1 MPEGIGF
8 DIYSTLVNPLEMNR
22 HLQPLV
28 GDLADRFAQ
37 LWRQKQLEYSIRRGL
52 MRKYENFGVCTKQA
66 LLFAM
71 YTLKV
76 DLSDGDQERLIEEWQ
91 NLWALP
97 DVAPGM
103 EALKAKGHRLVAFS
117 NGVEA
122 TTRTLLER
130 AGILRY
136 LEGVVSVDDLKTFK
150 PDPEVYKYL
159 ARRLDRSMSET
170 WLVSGAPRDVI
181 GAKSAG
187 LKAAWIKRSPD
198 AVLDPWGIEP
208 DIVVGDLEELS
219 ERLG

>member
-1 MPEGIGF
+1 MPEAIGF

-22 HLQPLV
+22 HLRPLV

-52 MRKYENFGVCTKQA
+52 MRRYENFGVCTKQA

-71 YTLKV
+71 YALKV
-76 DLSDGDQERLIEEWQ
+76 DLSDEDQERLIGELQ
-91 NLWALP
+91 NLRALP

-150 PDPEVYKYL
+150 PDPEVYEYL

-170 WLVSGAPRDVI
+170 WLVSGSPRDVI

-198 AVLDPWGIEP
+198 AVFDPWGIEP
-208 DIVVGDLEELS
+208 DVTAEDLEELS

>member
-1 MPEGIGF
+1 MPEAIGF

-22 HLQPLV
+22 HLRPLV

-71 YTLKV
+71 HTLKV
-76 DLSDGDQERLIEEWQ
+76 DLSDEEQERLIEEWQ
-91 NLWALP
+91 NLRALP

-122 TTRTLLER
+122 TARTLLER

-159 ARRLDRSMSET
+159 ARRLDRPMSET
-170 WLVSGAPRDVI
+170 WLVSGSPRDVI

-198 AVLDPWGIEP
+198 AVFDPWGIEP
-208 DIVVGDLEELS
+208 DVVVGDLEELS
-219 ERLG
+219 ERLR

>member
-1 MPEGIGF
+1 MPEAIGF

-22 HLQPLV
+22 HLRPLV

-76 DLSDGDQERLIEEWQ
+76 DLSDEDQERLIEEWQ
-91 NLWALP
+91 NLRALP
-97 DVAPGM
+97 DVVPGM
-103 EALKAKGHRLVAFS
+103 EALKARGHRLVAFS

-130 AGILRY
+130 SGILRH

-150 PDPEVYKYL
+150 PDPDVYRYL
-159 ARRLDRSMSET
+159 TRRLGTEPSET
-170 WLVSGAPRDVI
+170 WLVSSNPFDVI
-181 GAKSAG
+181 GAKAVG
-187 LKAAWIKRSPD
+187 LKTAWVRRNPD
-198 AVLDPWGIEP
+198 TQFDPWGIEP
-208 DIVVGDLEELS
+208 DLVVTDLESLAAK
-219 ERLG
+219 L

>member
-1 MPEGIGF
+1 M
-8 DIYSTLVNPLEMNR
+8 SR
-22 HLQPLV
+22 HLRPLV
-28 GDLADRFAQ
+28 GNLADRFAR
-37 LWRQKQLEYSIRRGL
+37 LRREKQLEYSIRRGL
-52 MRKYENFGVCTKQA
+52 MRKHENLGVCTKQA

-76 DLSDGDQERLIEEWQ
+76 DLLDKDQERLIEELQ
-91 NLWALP
+91 NLRAFP

-122 TTRTLLER
+122 TTRILLER
-130 AGILRY
+130 SGILRY

-150 PDPEVYKYL
+150 PDPDVYKYL
-159 ARRLDRSMSET
+159 ARRLDHPMSET
-170 WLVSGAPRDVI
+170 WLVSGRPRDVI

-187 LKAAWIKRSPD
+187 LKAAWIRRRPD
-198 AVLDPWGIEP
+198 AVFDPWGIEP
-208 DIVVGDLEELS
+208 DVVGDLEELS